1 MLKLIRRYLP
11 KQCLWRLLWPYYY
24 IAIGLALIGSVLT
37 LPNFMIVTINP
48 NISGVLLFMLV
59 LSWPFYVQFLANLM
73 DKIDFERDI
82 CLIDWIN
89 LYAFT
94 VLTAFYL
101 ILSLWGPLNILFYQ
115 VLREY
120 GMKMLFTLYSML
132 LTATLTST
140 SIILTLGNWVI
151 SRRDREDGRLIAVV
165 RFTRRALLFIFIV
178 VFFFLLSVADLLVT
192 RQTPFATCFL
202 AVSLGLT
209 ITMAQTLVIMHALMD
224 TLSEPAK
231 PKGETK
237 GPEHKVGDGAKV
249 EGVKEG
255 TGGTSKPQ
263 S

>member
-1 MLKLIRRYLP
+1 
-11 KQCLWRLLWPYYY
+11 
-24 IAIGLALIGSVLT
+24 
-37 LPNFMIVTINP
+37 
-48 NISGVLLFMLV
+48 
-59 LSWPFYVQFLANLM
+59 M

-101 ILSLWGPLNILFYQ
+101 ILSLWGLLNILFYQ

-224 TLSEPAK
+224 TLSEPTR

-237 GPEHKVGDGAKV
+237 GPEHKV
-249 EGVKEG
+249 
-255 TGGTSKPQ
+255 
-263 S
+263 